1 MEDTAFP
8 ITKQLAIKQ
17 KGFIQFYNKCLSD
30 SHKEL
35 EFVVFTTTKGWTTKV
50 KQWAGVIG
58 ISA

>member
-1 MEDTAFP
+1 MEDAAFP

-35 EFVVFTTTKGWTTKV
+35 GFVVFTTTKG
-50 KQWAGVIG
+50 
-58 ISA
+58 